1 MTREELR
8 EVMDNARAQVQQTHG
23 LEWYHRFTE
32 DLEDEWLALVAE
44 ELCEEVETVRGLAI
58 VQAYMNY
65 INE

>member
-8 EVMDNARAQVQQTHG
+8 EVMDNARAQVQQAHG
-23 LEWYHRFTE
+23 LEWYNRFTE